1 MYRGVLGIFCKES
14 SCNPYS
20 HTLDPHMFLLY
31 HSEGCNAYERC
42 FISVMSTTCALQHAV
57 VCWVTA
63 AGIRANVLTLGL
75 KPFLG
80 DHVGWVVPI
89 GSHLI

>member
-1 MYRGVLGIFCKES
+1 MYRGVLRIFCKEL
-14 SCNPYS
+14 SCNPIAMPWTRICFCCT
-20 HTLDPHMFLLY
+20 TLVDVILMK
-31 HSEGCNAYERC
+31 RC
-42 FISVMSTTCALQHAV
+42 FVSVMSTTCALQHAV

-75 KPFLG
+75 KPFQG

-89 GSHLI
+89 GSHLM